1 MRKLKAYMYTP
12 YASRYMGFIMLTI
25 GFLACK
31 KSDAAKE
38 VKNQPIQIT
47 PPPTMATA
55 KSWLV
60 DKNATDETAA
70 LFFNLQKV
78 AKTNVL
84 FGHQDDTKRG
94 VTDAAN
100 QWANEQ
106 QFTGV
111 ATDKSDVKAVT
122 GAYPAVYGH
131 DFLHIANFATGAW
144 YDYEKTIARNLTIE
158 AYNRGGVNTYCWHYA
173 NPVSK
178 STFYWSESPVEAVS
192 KILPG
197 GSENATFNSS
207 LKTIADYA
215 KTLVGADGKLIPI
228 IFRPFH
234 EMDGNWF
241 WWGSGHTTAA
251 QYIALYQYTVT
262 YLRDTLGVHSFLFAW
277 SPDRNF
283 NSQTQYL
290 TNYPG
295 DAYVDLLGTDNYED
309 MKAGVSPDIAASKF
323 RIVSDYAKSHNK
335 LAALTET
342 GLQNVSRSDWFSQQ
356 LLKSLKNQNLEFA
369 YALVWANT
377 KDAFWTPYP
386 GQGAAKDFVNFKN
399 DGYVLFGD
407 EVPKMYQIN

>member
-1 MRKLKAYMYTP
+1 MNKYTSKFKGLI
-12 YASRYMGFIMLTI
+12 ACMFFSLSLF
-25 GFLACK
+25 ACK
-31 KSDAAKE
+31 KSETPAPVIDLPVVE
-38 VKNQPIQIT
+38 VLA
-47 PPPTMATA
+47 PPTLATV
-55 KSWLV
+55 KGWLV

-70 LFFNLQKV
+70 LFYNLRKV

-94 VTDAAN
+94 VTDAST

-111 ATDKSDVKAVT
+111 PTEKSDVKTVT

-144 YDYEKTIARNLTIE
+144 YDYENSTARTLTIE

-178 STFYWSESPVEAVS
+178 GSFYWTDSPVEAVS
-192 KILPG
+192 RILPG
-197 GSENATFNSS
+197 GTDNATFNAS

-234 EMDGNWF
+234 EMDGSWF
-241 WWGSGHTTAA
+241 WWGSGHSTSA

-262 YLRDTLGVHSFLFAW
+262 YLRDNLGVRNFIYAW

-283 NSQTQYL
+283 TTQAQYL
-290 TNYPG
+290 NYYPG

-309 MKAGVSPDIAASKF
+309 MKSGVSPDLAASKF
-323 RIVSDYAKSHNK
+323 RVVSDYAKSHNK

-342 GLQNVSRSDWFSQQ
+342 GLQNVSKSDWFTQQ
-356 LLKSLKNQNLEFA
+356 LLKSLKNQNLEFS

-377 KDAFWTPYP
+377 KDSYWTPYA
-386 GQGAAKDFVNFKN
+386 GHAAAADFVKFKN
-399 DGYVLFGD
+399 DGYVLFSD
-407 EVPKMYQIN
+407 KLPSMYQIK

>member
-1 MRKLKAYMYTP
+1 
-12 YASRYMGFIMLTI
+12 ML
-25 GFLACK
+25 FSLSLLLAMHVSGCK
-31 KSDAAKE
+31 KGA
-38 VKNQPIQIT
+38 IT
-47 PPPTMATA
+47 PVVAPIVPAPVITVAAPTMATA

-60 DKNATDETAA
+60 DKGATDETAA
-70 LFFNLQKV
+70 LFYNLQKV

-94 VTDAAN
+94 VTNASG

-106 QFTGV
+106 QFSGV
-111 ATDKSDVKAVT
+111 AFDKSDVKAIT

-144 YDYEKTIARNLTIE
+144 FDYEKSTARTLTIE
-158 AYNRGGVNTYCWHYA
+158 AYNRGGINTYCWHYA

-178 STFYWSESPVEAVS
+178 ASFYWADSPVEAVS

-197 GSENATFNSS
+197 GSENTTFNNS

-241 WWGSGHTTAA
+241 WWGNGHSTSA

-262 YLRDTLGVHSFLFAW
+262 YLRDNLGVHNFIYAW

-283 NSQTQYL
+283 TSEAQYM
-290 TNYPG
+290 NYYPG

-309 MKAGVSPDIAASKF
+309 MKSASPEVAASKF
-323 RIVSDYAKSHNK
+323 RIVSDYAKNHNK

-342 GLQNVSRSDWFSQQ
+342 GLQNVSKSDWFTQQ
-356 LLKSLKNQNLEFA
+356 LLKSLKSQGVEFA

-377 KDAFWTPYP
+377 KDAYWTPFP
-386 GQGAAKDFVNFKN
+386 GHPAAADLLKFKN

-407 EVPKMYQIN
+407 KLPSMYQIK